1 MSQLSLA
8 SACWA
13 IGAAGPNIR
22 QTHMCVR
29 YYIRLRVLLYLVEC
43 ATTLHSTLVLAL
55 AYCIFLRE
63 VRLGGCGTEQGCAE
77 NWAPIVDIPN
87 FGSFLPKN
95 WVGVGLWVSIYE
107 NWG

>member
-13 IGAAGPNIR
+13 IGPAGPNIR

-29 YYIRLRVLLYLVEC
+29 YYIWLRVLLYFVEC
-43 ATTLHSTLVLAL
+43 ATTLHSTLVLAQ

-63 VRLGGCGTEQGCAE
+63 VRLGGCGTEGAE
-77 NWAPIVDIPN
+77 APTLDH
-87 FGSFLPKN
+87 
-95 WVGVGLWVSIYE
+95 
-107 NWG
+107 